1 MSDKPVQA
9 PGNGD
14 LEIKDAQVIFNT
26 AWEELTESVGRE
38 QLRFPKEL
46 ILLGGAPGSGKGT
59 QTDFIMGLR
68 GLTCPPIVVSSLL
81 DTPEARRI
89 KDAGGLVGDK
99 EVFSILL
106 RKLLEPQFR
115 DGAVLDGFPRT
126 QVQVQCLQALVDRI
140 TQLHG
145 EFADTPLATQFRRP
159 TVHAMV
165 LFVTERTSVDRQ
177 LQRGKEIA
185 EHNREV
191 EETGVGDVQ
200 ELRSTDVDAESAQ
213 RRYRVFKEQTW
224 DALTSLKEIYHYHF
238 VNAEGPVSEVEQNIL
253 RELQYQSSL
262 ELDPRTFDRLLT
274 VPLATDLTVHARQ
287 ELVRRLDSYELDH
300 TALFVQIVNMVRDK
314 FMPIVQRHAI
324 SGRAVVN
331 SEDEIFEDPLAL
343 SMLIDIFSERG
354 FQVVVDKT
362 IAAVATRVDL
372 TTGDIEH
379 ARKAVYRINVVFQ
392 GSEIRRG

>member
-99 EVFSILL
+99 EVFGILL

-300 TALFVQIVNMVRDK
+300 TALFVQIVDMVRDK

>member
-89 KDAGGLVGDK
+89 KDAGGLVGVK

>member
-372 TTGDIEH
+372 TTGDIAH

>member
-1 MSDKPVQA
+1 
-9 PGNGD
+9 
-14 LEIKDAQVIFNT
+14 
-26 AWEELTESVGRE
+26 
-38 QLRFPKEL
+38 
-46 ILLGGAPGSGKGT
+46 
-59 QTDFIMGLR
+59 
-68 GLTCPPIVVSSLL
+68 
-81 DTPEARRI
+81 
-89 KDAGGLVGDK
+89 
-99 EVFSILL
+99 
-106 RKLLEPQFR
+106 
-115 DGAVLDGFPRT
+115 
-126 QVQVQCLQALVDRI
+126 
-140 TQLHG
+140 
-145 EFADTPLATQFRRP
+145 
-159 TVHAMV
+159 MV

-191 EETGVGDVQ
+191 EETGVGEAQ

-300 TALFVQIVNMVRDK
+300 TDLFVQIVDMVRDK

-331 SEDEIFEDPLAL
+331 SEDGIFEDPLAL

-362 IAAVATRVDL
+362 IAAAKEVFAT
-372 TTGDIEH
+372 I
-379 ARKAVYRINVVFQ
+379 
-392 GSEIRRG
+392 